1 MRRRTL
7 ILIFLAILL
16 PTTVLAQRFFLREI
30 MIIPVRPI
38 DTDTFEVIENDG
50 AGGTQMWCAAGK
62 YVRDY
67 QRQRGGSITVLT
79 PRASSVA
86 YPGRKSVI
94 FTTKP
99 VENSISSTSQGVR
112 TAGQTFSTTHAN
124 ALCRSRYDLYIK
136 VRVLVP

>member
-1 MRRRTL
+1 MRRRIP

-16 PTTVLAQRFFLREI
+16 PTVVPAQRFLLREI

-38 DTDTFEVIENDG
+38 DTHTFEVIENDG

-67 QRQRGGSITVLT
+67 LQRPGGSIIILT

-99 VENSISSTSQGVR
+99 VENGISSTSQGVR
-112 TAGQTFSTTHAN
+112 TAGQMFSTTHAN
-124 ALCRSRYDLYIK
+124 ALCRSRYKLYIK